1 MATTAVRPDLR
12 NVAIVAHVDHGKT
25 TLVDAMLWQT
35 GAFGSH
41 EHVAERALDS
51 GDLEREKGITILAKN
66 TSVHYRGTGTG
77 LDAVNNQAAELAA
90 GAGAGTSPGSG
101 AEAGTTARATG
112 AITINVVD
120 TPGHAD
126 FGGEVERGLSMVDG
140 VVLLVDAS
148 EGPLPQTRFVLRKAL
163 AAELPVI
170 LVVNKVDRPDARIQ
184 AVVAE
189 TTDLLL
195 SLAGD
200 LTEDDPSL
208 DLDHVLDF
216 PVIYAAAKVGRA
228 SLTPPEDGQ
237 MPDGQDLE
245 PLFKAIVETIPA
257 PKYDPEAPL
266 QAHVTNLDA
275 SPFLGRLALLRLYN
289 GDLRKGQDVAWVR
302 QDGSIKNVKI
312 TELLATEALD
322 RVPTD
327 SAKAGDIVAVAGIAE
342 IMIGDTLTDP
352 NDPRPLPTIKV
363 DEPAISMTIGI
374 NTSPLAGKVKG
385 HKLTARQVKDRLD
398 RELVGNVSLRVLPT
412 DRPDVWEVQG
422 RGELALAVLV
432 EQMRR
437 EGFEL
442 TVGKPQVVT
451 RTVDGKLAEP
461 MERLTI
467 DAPEEYLGAITQ
479 IMAARKGRMTTM
491 ANHGSGWVRMEF
503 VVPARGLISFRTRF
517 LTETRGTGI
526 ASSIAE
532 GYEPW
537 AGPIESRTTGSMVAD
552 RPGVATPYA
561 LMALQERGSFFVAP
575 TEEVY
580 EGMVVGENP
589 RGEDM
594 DVNITRE
601 KKLTNMR
608 SSTGDELERLTP
620 PRRLTL
626 EESLEFAAQD
636 ECVEVTPETTR
647 IRKVELSAER
657 RGKARGRVKR
667 ERLAGAPAPGT
678 QSGGAP

>member
-1 MATTAVRPDLR
+1 MENNRNMPNPTARADRR

-41 EHVAERALDS
+41 DHVAERALDS

-66 TSVHYRGTGTG
+66 TAVRYRGPAAAEALAKAQAAAGGVTGI
-77 LDAVNNQAAELAA
+77 LPDAVATVPAP
-90 GAGAGTSPGSG
+90 GA
-101 AEAGTTARATG
+101 

-170 LVVNKVDRPDARIQ
+170 VVVNKVDRPDARI
-184 AVVAE
+184 AEVVSE

-216 PVIYAAAKVGRA
+216 PVIYAAAKAGRA
-228 SLTPPEDGQ
+228 SLNAPADGQ
-237 MPDGQDLE
+237 MPDGPDLE
-245 PLFKAIVETIPA
+245 PLFRAIVETIPA
-257 PKYDPEAPL
+257 PTYDPAAPL

-289 GDLRKGQDVAWVR
+289 GELRKGQTVAWVR
-302 QDGSIKNVKI
+302 QDGSVKNVKI

-322 RVPTD
+322 RVPTER
-327 SAKAGDIVAVAGIAE
+327 AGAGDIVAVAGIAD
-342 IMIGDTLTDP
+342 IMIGETLTDP
-352 NDPRPLPTIKV
+352 DDQRPLPTITV
-363 DEPAISMTIGI
+363 DDPAISMTVGI

-385 HKLTARQVKDRLD
+385 HKLTARQVKDRLE
-398 RELVGNVSLRVLPT
+398 RELVGNVSVRVVAT
-412 DRPDVWEVQG
+412 GRPDVWEVQG

-451 RTVDGKLAEP
+451 KTVDGVLLEP
-461 MERLTI
+461 MERMTI

-479 IMAARKGRMTTM
+479 LMAARKGRMTTM

-503 VVPARGLISFRTRF
+503 VVPARGLISFRTQF
-517 LTETRGTGI
+517 LTETRGAGI

-537 AGPIESRTTGSMVAD
+537 SGPIELRTTGSLVAD

-561 LMALQERGSFFVAP
+561 LTALQERGSFFVAP

-620 PRRLTL
+620 ARRLTL
-626 EESLEFAAQD
+626 EESLEFAAID
-636 ECVEVTPETTR
+636 ECVEVTPEITR

-657 RGKARGRVKR
+657 RGKARGRAKR
-667 ERLAGAPAPGT
+667 G
-678 QSGGAP
+678 SGG